1 MNNNTFNSDFYYL
14 PNNYSS
20 QMILNENQIKK
31 LTLRNNYTKLLSK
44 EQVNQLS
51 KLNLD
56 NSPLNIYPYYN
67 KPGNIEII
75 GDIPKFIDHNKTKF
89 MNQRLE
95 VINKFNQFYNDK
107 FQPLEN
113 EN

>member
-44 EQVNQLS
+44 EQVNQL
-51 KLNLD
+51 
-56 NSPLNIYPYYN
+56 
-67 KPGNIEII
+67 
-75 GDIPKFIDHNKTKF
+75 
-89 MNQRLE
+89 
-95 VINKFNQFYNDK
+95 
-107 FQPLEN
+107 
-113 EN
+113 

>member
-1 MNNNTFNSDFYYL
+1 MNKNTFNSDIYVI
-14 PNNYSS
+14 PNNDSS
-20 QMILNENQIKK
+20 QMILNENDIKK

-44 EQVNQLS
+44 EQINQLS

-56 NSPLNIYPYYN
+56 NSTLNIYPYYN

>member
-1 MNNNTFNSDFYYL
+1 MNKNTFNSDIYVI
-14 PNNYSS
+14 PNNDSS
-20 QMILNENQIKK
+20 QMILNENDIKK

-44 EQVNQLS
+44 EQVYQLS

-56 NSPLNIYPYYN
+56 NSTLNIYPYYN

>member
-1 MNNNTFNSDFYYL
+1 MNKNTFNSDIYVI
-14 PNNYSS
+14 PNNDSS
-20 QMILNENQIKK
+20 QMILNENDIKK
-31 LTLRNNYTKLLSK
+31 FK
-44 EQVNQLS
+44 EQVYQLS

>member
-1 MNNNTFNSDFYYL
+1 MNINTFNSEFDNL
-14 PNNYSS
+14 PYNYSS
-20 QMILNENQIKK
+20 QMILNDKQIKK

-44 EQVNQLS
+44 EQINQLS

-56 NSPLNIYPYYN
+56 NSTLNIYPYYN

-75 GDIPKFIDHNKTKF
+75 GDIPKFIDHKETQF

-107 FQPLEN
+107 FKQLEN

>member
-1 MNNNTFNSDFYYL
+1 MNINTFNSDIYVI
-14 PNNYSS
+14 PNNDSS
-20 QMILNENQIKK
+20 QMILNENDIKK

-44 EQVNQLS
+44 EQVYQLS

-56 NSPLNIYPYYN
+56 NSTLNIYPYYN

-75 GDIPKFIDHNKTKF
+75 GDIPKFIDHKETQF

-107 FQPLEN
+107 FKPLEN

>member
-1 MNNNTFNSDFYYL
+1 MNKNTFNSDIYVI
-14 PNNYSS
+14 PNNDSS
-20 QMILNENQIKK
+20 QMILNDKQIKK

-44 EQVNQLS
+44 EQINQLS

-56 NSPLNIYPYYN
+56 NSTLNIYPYYN